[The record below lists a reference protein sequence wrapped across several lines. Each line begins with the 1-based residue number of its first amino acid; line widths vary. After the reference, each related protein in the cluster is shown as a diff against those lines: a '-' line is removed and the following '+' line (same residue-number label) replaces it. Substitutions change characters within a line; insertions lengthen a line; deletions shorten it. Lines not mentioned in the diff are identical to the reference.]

1 MCIRDRP
8 KQLLFSCIEYDG
20 SILAADHDTK
30 AWADSP
36 NRLHRTLYKVLNA
49 SQASAQGET
58 QALSPTVPPARMTA
72 TASLEEEHAH
82 GVVHLSYEDLV
93 LLQYKPSM
101 AIHLT
106 VEKVA
111 VEVFHPA
118 DAQKKLLA
126 LELDALAMDYLDH
139 MYDMDIALKVPSFS
153 LVDYACP
160 ASGEGRLLAGSSDP
174 EAPFL
179 SVRFASIGELSM
191 MNEAFN
197 AATVIMADLGPISGT
212 LYLRE

>member
-1 MCIRDRP
+1 
-8 KQLLFSCIEYDG
+8 
-20 SILAADHDTK
+20 
-30 AWADSP
+30 
-36 NRLHRTLYKVLNA
+36 
-49 SQASAQGET
+49 
-58 QALSPTVPPARMTA
+58 
-72 TASLEEEHAH
+72 
-82 GVVHLSYEDLV
+82 
-93 LLQYKPSM
+93 M

-111 VEVFHPA
+111 VVVFHPA

-126 LELDALAMDYLDH
+126 LELDALTMDYLDH

-174 EAPFL
+174 AAPFL